1 MAKKSRPLVLIEW
14 EDACQHNLGIGDEP
28 LASCKSAGYAF
39 RKGNAI
45 ALSWHEEDTEWP
57 ENSTPG
63 FAIPIGCIRSIVLL
77 KGSRKIT
84 PRSIFKEV
92 KEDE

>member
-1 MAKKSRPLVLIEW
+1 MKSRLLVMIEW
-14 EDACQHNLGIGDEP
+14 EDATQHNEGVSEEP
-28 LASCKSAGYAF
+28 LSLCKSAGYAF

-45 ALSWHEEDTEWP
+45 VLSWHEEDTEWP
-57 ENSTPG
+57 ANSTPG

-77 KGSRKIT
+77 KVSRKIT

-92 KEDE
+92 KTDEND